1 MYDSNGCL
9 AAKGT
14 YFAEYQ
20 QITGR
25 YR

>member
-14 YFAEYQ
+14 SFAEYL